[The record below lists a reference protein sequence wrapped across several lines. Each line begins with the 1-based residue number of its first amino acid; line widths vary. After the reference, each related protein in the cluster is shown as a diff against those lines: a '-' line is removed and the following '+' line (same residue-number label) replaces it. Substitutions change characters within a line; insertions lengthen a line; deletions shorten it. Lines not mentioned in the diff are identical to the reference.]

1 MIPICIQ
8 TIENDDDRDFMEW
21 LFLEYHPPHVRN
33 HPEGH
38 T

>member
-21 LFLEYHPPHVRN
+21 LFFGIPSAHVRN